1 MFDSVGTP
9 WTVAHQ
15 ALLSVGFPRQEY
27 WSGLPFPSPEDL
39 PDPEIE
45 PLSPALTG
53 GFFTTESPGK
63 PCLCCIYLTYY
74 TPIKLAIFFSLGL
87 RFNATSQKGQA
98 SLVAQK
104 IKNLPAMRQ
113 ISVQSLGQKDPLK
126 KEMVIHYS
134 ILAWENPTD
143 KGTWWVVVHGVAK
156 SQI

>member
-1 MFDSVGTP
+1 MSDSLEIP
-9 WTVAHQ
+9 WTTAHK
-15 ALLSVGFPRQEY
+15 APLSVGFPRQEY

-74 TPIKLAIFFSLGL
+74 TPIKLAIFFSLDL

-113 ISVQSLGQKDPLK
+113 ISVQSLGQKDPLEK
-126 KEMVIHYS
+126 GMAAHS
-134 ILAWENPTD
+134 NILAWRIPWTEEP
-143 KGTWWVVVHGVAK
+143 GRL
-156 SQI
+156 